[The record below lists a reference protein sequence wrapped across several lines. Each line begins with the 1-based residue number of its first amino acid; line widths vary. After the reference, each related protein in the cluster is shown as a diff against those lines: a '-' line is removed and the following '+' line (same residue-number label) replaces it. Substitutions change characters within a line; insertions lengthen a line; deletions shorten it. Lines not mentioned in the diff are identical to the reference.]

1 MPVLLNDPWQ
11 CNNITTIKSSGWLFE
26 MVQNF
31 YEMNY
36 TNRIT
41 QKGDC
46 LNTEPKQ
53 EITQERLI
61 S

>member
-11 CNNITTIKSSGWLFE
+11 CNNITKVTSSGWLE

-31 YEMNY
+31 YETNY
-36 TNRIT
+36 TDRTT

-46 LNTEPKQ
+46 LNTKPKQ

-61 S
+61 C